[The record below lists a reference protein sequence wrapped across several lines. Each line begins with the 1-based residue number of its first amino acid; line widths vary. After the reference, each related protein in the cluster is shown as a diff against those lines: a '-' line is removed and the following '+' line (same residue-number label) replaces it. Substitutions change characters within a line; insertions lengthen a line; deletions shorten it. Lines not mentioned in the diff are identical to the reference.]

1 MKHRIGFNALSRTS
15 SHRKAL
21 KRNMVTSLFRYERI
35 ETTKA
40 KALEVR
46 RMAEKMITRAKPDSV
61 ANRRRIGRDIKDEA
75 IAAKLF
81 LEIAPMFAERK
92 GGYTRILKTGNRL
105 GDAAEMV
112 ILELVEKT
120 SKPSKKDEKKAD
132 KKAEKAAPKKAAAT
146 TKAKA
151 EVAEE
156 KAEKPAPKKAA
167 PKKAAATTKAKAEVT
182 EEKAEKPAP
191 KKAAPKKAAPKKAA
205 TSTKAKAED
214 AEKSVKED
222 K

>member
-1 MKHRIGFNALSRTS
+1 MKHRIGFNALSRNS
-15 SHRKAL
+15 SERKAL

-46 RMAEKMITRAKPDSV
+46 RMAEKMITRAKEDTV
-61 ANRRRIGRDIKDEA
+61 HNRRIVAQDIYDEA
-75 IAAKLF
+75 VVAKLF
-81 LEIAPMFAERK
+81 KEIAPMFAERK

-120 SKPSKKDEKKAD
+120 EKKDANAEKKA
-132 KKAEKAAPKKAAAT
+132 A
-146 TKAKA
+146 
-151 EVAEE
+151 
-156 KAEKPAPKKAA
+156 
-167 PKKAAATTKAKAEVT
+167 
-182 EEKAEKPAP
+182 
-191 KKAAPKKAAPKKAA
+191 
-205 TSTKAKAED
+205 
-214 AEKSVKED
+214 KED

>member
-1 MKHRIGFNALSRTS
+1 MKHRIGFNALSRNS
-15 SHRKAL
+15 SERKAL

-46 RMAEKMITRAKPDSV
+46 RMAEKMITRAKEDTV
-61 ANRRRIGRDIKDEA
+61 HNRRIVAQDIYDEA
-75 IAAKLF
+75 VVAKLF
-81 LEIAPMFAERK
+81 KEIAPMFAERK

-120 SKPSKKDEKKAD
+120 EKKDAKAEKKA
-132 KKAEKAAPKKAAAT
+132 A
-146 TKAKA
+146 
-151 EVAEE
+151 
-156 KAEKPAPKKAA
+156 
-167 PKKAAATTKAKAEVT
+167 
-182 EEKAEKPAP
+182 
-191 KKAAPKKAAPKKAA
+191 
-205 TSTKAKAED
+205 
-214 AEKSVKED
+214 KED